1 MRVLISAAS
10 RHESTT
16 ELARIISGVL
26 REGDVDVDVRDP
38 EDVRRLDEFD
48 AVILGSA
55 VYLGHWLQSARE
67 FADRHHTALLR
78 LPVWLFSVGPVGD
91 PLRPTGGPEKL
102 PELLRMTGAQEHR
115 LFPGRIDR
123 AHLGLAERLIVG
135 AIGVRDG
142 DYRDPEEVRDWAR
155 KILRDLDGGG
165 EQGI

>member
-10 RHESTT
+10 RHDSTT
-16 ELARIISGVL
+16 ETARLIAGVL
-26 REGDVDVDVRDP
+26 REGDIDVDVRAP
-38 EDVRRLDEFD
+38 EDVSRLDGFD

-55 VYLGHWLQSARE
+55 VYMGHWLQPARE

-91 PLRPTGGPEKL
+91 PLRPMDGPAKL
-102 PELLRMTGAQEHR
+102 PELLRLTGAQEHR

-123 AHLGLAERLIVG
+123 ARLGLAERLMVG

-142 DYRDPEEVRDWAR
+142 DHRDPEAVRDWAS
-155 KILRDLDGGG
+155 KILRDLDNSAA
-165 EQGI
+165 QGI